1 MNLGI
6 NLKKTYFSV
15 FRNKL
20 RDLLEVVLVSELE
33 KLYDL
38 HWIKIVKVKPAETK
52 PFWNLT
58 GLFDALRLH
67 HEAVFTV
74 YYPENGSSLKRCLQ
88 SLTEVDE
95 SNNTPRRK
103 IDDLIPGILQ
113 LCSIVEARGELP
125 KSVCFFYS
133 SFELAR
139 STREET
145 KRISRNW
152 RGKVE
157 STEKEENEKS
167 EGMEQ
172 DERNYKGMEQD
183 KRNYKGME
191 QDERNYKGMEQD
203 ERNYKGMEEDERN
216 YKGLENHNK
225 NEIKRIC
232 ENLEEIG
239 VKKNVKKVDEV
250 DDELDEDE
258 EEEGEEEE
266 EEEDVCKT
274 LLANVWH
281 MVACVTFSMCSIWDC
296 KGDLEPVEPE
306 YKFKDRREVE
316 ERVEGFISEVQ
327 IIGKLMESLVELRR
341 CMRTLEQGWSEVTRL
356 VPLLNTFRNNIKD
369 DQAGFHAHS
378 NQ

>member
-172 DERNYKGMEQD
+172 DERNYKGME
-183 KRNYKGME
+183 
-191 QDERNYKGMEQD
+191 
-203 ERNYKGMEEDERN
+203 EDERN
-216 YKGLENHNK
+216 YKGLDNHNK

-258 EEEGEEEE
+258 DEEGEEEE